1 MERHE
6 KIKALRKQAGL
17 SIHQAATICRVNDR
31 TWGRWEAGDRRM
43 PAGALDLFCTR
54 IGVGYEAEFGGD

>member
-6 KIKALRKQAGL
+6 EIKALRKKAGL
-17 SIHQAATICRVNDR
+17 SIHEAAQLCHVNDR

-43 PAGALDLFCTR
+43 PEGALELFK
-54 IGVGYEAEFGGD
+54 IKVSKPP

>member
-6 KIKALRKQAGL
+6 EIKALRKKAGL
-17 SIHQAATICRVNDR
+17 SIHQAAQLCHVNDR

-43 PAGALDLFCTR
+43 PEGALELFKIKAEGR
-54 IGVGYEAEFGGD
+54 APIGVERV